1 MKVTSSLKQFLFLFF
16 KNSFKNFGVVW
27 FVSSPR
33 VQETRS
39 EGYDILVLKSI
50 GCSKPHIVV
59 MLASKTMVQ
68 LRFGI
73 HISP

>member
-16 KNSFKNFGVVW
+16 KNFWVVL
-27 FVSSPR
+27 FVSSPI

-50 GCSKPHIVV
+50 GCFEPHTIV

-73 HISP
+73 NISP